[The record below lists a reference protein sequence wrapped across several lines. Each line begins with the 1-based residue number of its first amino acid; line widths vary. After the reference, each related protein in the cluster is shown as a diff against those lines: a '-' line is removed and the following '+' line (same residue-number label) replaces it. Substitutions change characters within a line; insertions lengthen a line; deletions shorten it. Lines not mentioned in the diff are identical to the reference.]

1 MPSPRPRRKG
11 KRQRFYARNTLNTK
25 FARHRLQDNLCK
37 RLTVAFGRL
46 MHSFSADP
54 AKSHYTTR
62 IHPALTG
69 FVDELRG
76 TLARLFAYA
85 MTLAL
90 FAIGGLA
97 LWQQLPDATAMDPSA
112 QASSSKVSWS
122 LADRSSRAF
131 IVNHPDPHNKTET
144 YEIFRHPEGGRRDVF
159 QWSGADKKPTA
170 ELEIYRPGR
179 ELSHTGPAIA
189 EIAARMD
196 PGGVRELEAAGLIDS
211 KFGPVTLLRLISGA
225 DTGRACLGFMKRVS
239 DPNVR
244 ISGWSCQGDNL
255 PARRAAISCMLNRL
269 TLLSTGNDPKLA
281 ELFARAEL
289 RRGDCATSAIPALSA
304 DWLTGSDNA
313 QLRGAF

>member
-1 MPSPRPRRKG
+1 
-11 KRQRFYARNTLNTK
+11 
-25 FARHRLQDNLCK
+25 
-37 RLTVAFGRL
+37 
-46 MHSFSADP
+46 MHSISADP
-54 AKSHYTTR
+54 AKSHDTTR
-62 IHPALTG
+62 IHPVLTG

-76 TLARLFAYA
+76 TMARLFAYA

-97 LWQQLPDATAMDPSA
+97 LWQQLPDATAMDPSGQA
-112 QASSSKVSWS
+112 ASSKDVWS

-131 IVNHPDPHNKTET
+131 IVNHADPHNKTET

-159 QWSGADKKPTA
+159 QWSDADKRPAA

-189 EIAARMD
+189 DIASRMD

-211 KFGPVTLLRLISGA
+211 KFGPVTLLRLIGGTDS
-225 DTGRACLGFMKRVS
+225 TRACLGFMKQVS
-239 DPNVR
+239 DPDVR
-244 ISGWSCQGDNL
+244 ISGWSCQGGSL

-289 RRGDCATSAIPALSA
+289 RRGVCATSAMPALSA
-304 DWLTGSDNA
+304 DWLTGSNDA

>member
-1 MPSPRPRRKG
+1 
-11 KRQRFYARNTLNTK
+11 
-25 FARHRLQDNLCK
+25 
-37 RLTVAFGRL
+37 
-46 MHSFSADP
+46 MHSISADP
-54 AKSHYTTR
+54 AKYQYTTR

-69 FVDELRG
+69 LVDEVRG
-76 TLARLFAYA
+76 TLARLLAYA

-112 QASSSKVSWS
+112 QTASIIKDTSIKGAPIKDVWT

-131 IVNHPDPHNKTET
+131 IVNHSDPHNKTET
-144 YEIFRHPEGGRRDVF
+144 YEIFRHPGGGRRDVF
-159 QWSGADKKPTA
+159 QWSGVDRKPTA

-179 ELSHTGPAIA
+179 ELNHTGPAIA

-211 KFGPVTLLRLISGA
+211 KFGTVTLLRLISGT
-225 DTGRACLGFMKRVS
+225 DTARACLGFMKRVS

-289 RRGDCATSAIPALSA
+289 RRGDCATSAVPALSA
-304 DWLTGSDNA
+304 DWLTGSHNA

>member
-1 MPSPRPRRKG
+1 
-11 KRQRFYARNTLNTK
+11 
-25 FARHRLQDNLCK
+25 
-37 RLTVAFGRL
+37 
-46 MHSFSADP
+46 MHSFAADP
-54 AKSHYTTR
+54 AKSHDTTR
-62 IHPALTG
+62 IHPVLTG

-76 TLARLFAYA
+76 TLARLFAYV

-97 LWQQLPDATAMDPSA
+97 LWQQLPDAAAMDPSA
-112 QASSSKVSWS
+112 QGASIKYAPSKGAWT

-131 IVNHPDPHNKTET
+131 IVNHADPHNKTET
-144 YEIFRHPEGGRRDVF
+144 YEIFRHPEGGRRDAF
-159 QWSGADKKPTA
+159 RWSGADKKPTA

-211 KFGPVTLLRLISGA
+211 KFGPVTLLRLIGGTDSA
-225 DTGRACLGFMKRVS
+225 HACLGFMKRVS

-244 ISGWSCQGDNL
+244 ISGWSCQGGNL

-289 RRGDCATSAIPALSA
+289 RRGDCATSAMPTLSA
-304 DWLTGSDNA
+304 DWLTGSGNA

>member
-1 MPSPRPRRKG
+1 MHC
-11 KRQRFYARNTLNTK
+11 
-25 FARHRLQDNLCK
+25 FA
-37 RLTVAFGRL
+37 
-46 MHSFSADP
+46 ADP
-54 AKSHYTTR
+54 AKSPYTTR
-62 IHPALTG
+62 IHPVLSG
-69 FVDELRG
+69 FVDEVRG

-90 FAIGGLA
+90 VAIGGMT
-97 LWQQLPDATAMDPSA
+97 LWQQLRDAAAMDPSA
-112 QASSSKVSWS
+112 QAASITDASIKGASSRAAWN

-131 IVNHPDPHNKTET
+131 IVNHSDPHNKSET

-159 QWSGADKKPTA
+159 QWRGADQRPTA

-179 ELSHTGPAIA
+179 ELTDTGPAIA

-211 KFGPVTLLRLISGA
+211 KFGTVTLLRLIS
-225 DTGRACLGFMKRVS
+225 DTDSARACLGFVKRVS

-244 ISGWSCQGDNL
+244 ISGWTCQGGAL
-255 PARRAAISCMLNRL
+255 PARRAAIACMLNRL
-269 TLLSTGNDPKLA
+269 TLLSTGSDPKLA

-289 RRGDCATSAIPALSA
+289 RRGDCATSAMPALSA
-304 DWLTGSDNA
+304 DWLTGSSNA